1 MSVKNVVVSKRPNLI
16 STTPSDNTYKNLS
29 ESQLLAKVKL
39 LHEQILQTNKYL
51 MDVHRIAIYNW
62 DSTDTGNIIVE
73 LPESNRGFLLDSVVR
88 LRGVWN
94 PYLQEP
100 RLTAVDTAKI
110 GWVYKVSTPADITLF
125 GALWKN
131 GDYALYDESGTLHS
145 VREDLFKTI
154 FSSITTTV
162 VSTEEPTDSRVQFW
176 YRVVSSSTTPV
187 EIITDVVDFG
197 SFESPATVW
206 SDYGYFINPEE
217 IQIWL
222 DYGVWGLSSPDDT
235 SVDDTWSLI
244 EPVVPEEPEEPV
256 TPETPET
263 KSDYGLFSEA
273 VLTYDD
279 FRMFTEAIQKM
290 EEYGLFN

>member
-1 MSVKNVVVSKRPNLI
+1 MTKINVSKKPNLLV
-16 STTPSDNTYKNLS
+16 TTPTNNTYKGLS
-29 ESQLLAKVKL
+29 QSELLDKVRS
-39 LHEQILQTNKYL
+39 LHEQVLNTNKYL
-51 MDVHRIAIYNW
+51 MALHRIAIYNW

-73 LPESNRGFLLDSVVR
+73 LPGSDRGFLLDSVVR

-100 RLTAVDTAKI
+100 RLTAVDNAKI
-110 GWVYKVSTPADITLF
+110 GWVYKVSTPVDITLF

-176 YRVVSSSTTPV
+176 YKVASSSTVPV
-187 EIITDVVDFG
+187 ETITDVVDFG

-206 SDYGYFINPEE
+206 SDYGYFINSEG

-222 DYGVWGLSSPDDT
+222 DYSVWGLSSPDDT

-244 EPVVPEEPEEPV
+244 EPEEPV
-256 TPETPET
+256 VPVALVSPETE
-263 KSDYGLFSEA
+263 SDYSLFSEA

-279 FRMFTEAIQKM
+279 FRMFTEAVQET

>member
-1 MSVKNVVVSKRPNLI
+1 MTKINVSKKPNLLV
-16 STTPSDNTYKNLS
+16 TTPTNNTYKGLS
-29 ESQLLAKVKL
+29 QSELLDKVRS

-73 LPESNRGFLLDSVVR
+73 LPESDRGFLLDSVVR

-100 RLTAVDTAKI
+100 RLTAVDNAKI
-110 GWVYKVSTPADITLF
+110 GWVYKVNTPADITLF

-176 YRVVSSSTTPV
+176 YKVVSSSTGPV
-187 EIITDVVDFG
+187 ETITDVVDFG

-206 SDYGYFINPEE
+206 SDYGYFINSEG

-222 DYGVWGLSSPDDT
+222 DYSVWGLSSPDYT

-244 EPVVPEEPEEPV
+244 EPEKPEETV
-256 TPETPET
+256 TPVTPET

-279 FRMFTEAIQKM
+279 FRMFTEAIQEMK
-290 EEYGLFN
+290 EYGLFN

>member
-1 MSVKNVVVSKRPNLI
+1 MSASKVVVSKRPDLI
-16 STTPSDNTYKNLS
+16 TTAPNDSTYRELS
-29 ESQLLAKVKL
+29 QSQLLSKVRL
-39 LHEQILQTNKYL
+39 LHEQVLNTNKYL
-51 MDVHRIAIYNW
+51 MALHRIAIYNW
-62 DSTDTGNIIVE
+62 DSTDTGNIMVE
-73 LPESNRGFLLDSVVR
+73 LPDSNKGFLLDSVVR

-125 GALWKN
+125 DALWKN

-145 VREDLFKTI
+145 IREDLFKTI

-176 YRVVSSSTTPV
+176 YKVVSSSTAPV
-187 EIITDVVDFG
+187 ETITDVVDFG

-206 SDYGYFINPEE
+206 SDYGYFINSEG

-222 DYGVWGLSSPDDT
+222 DYSVWGLSSPDDT

-244 EPVVPEEPEEPV
+244 EPEEPEEPEEPV
-256 TPETPET
+256 APETPET
-263 KSDYGLFSEA
+263 ESDYGLFSEA
-273 VLTYDD
+273 ILTYGD
-279 FRMFTEAIQKM
+279 FRMFTEAVQET